1 MPLSTAFDSPAPPL
15 SPSDAS
21 TWTTIAAWLV
31 RRRVRLTVLIFVA
44 LMAEDVLIGVK
55 PHDLLNVRDP
65 ETAFGLALVGMGLAI
80 RSWAAGVLHKT
91 WELTTTGPYAVI
103 RNPLYLGSFM
113 IMCGFATLIDDY
125 ENIFIIL
132 GPLAFLYYLQIRVE
146 ERRLEQMYG
155 ARWAAYASDVPRML
169 PRRLPRW
176 SALFTTW
183 SQRDW
188 VGSREYR
195 AMGATLL
202 GLTAIAIWSRS

>member
-1 MPLSTAFDSPAPPL
+1 MQLSTTFDSPAPQISRPN
-15 SPSDAS
+15 AS
-21 TWTTIAAWLV
+21 TWTSIAAWLV

-65 ETAFGLALVGMGLAI
+65 ETAFGLALVGIGLAI

-103 RNPLYLGSFM
+103 RNPLYLGSFL
-113 IMCGFATLIDDY
+113 IMCGFATLVDDY
-125 ENIFIIL
+125 ENIFVIL

-155 ARWAAYASDVPRML
+155 ARWTAYASDVPRMF
-169 PRRLPRW
+169 PRRLPKW
-176 SALFTTW
+176 DALFTTW

-202 GLTAIAIWSRS
+202 GLAAVQLWRIW